1 MKRLILAAF
10 IGLASFGAVELST
23 PKAQADPV
31 DCSFVKCPAC
41 PEGTVFSPT
50 NGNCCRCVRA

>member
-1 MKRLILAAF
+1 MKKLILA
-10 IGLASFGAVELST
+10 GLIALGTWGILTVT
-23 PKAQADPV
+23 PAPVTAQPI

-50 NGNCCRCVRA
+50 PGNCCRCK